1 MAEAV
6 MMMMSQDN
14 IIASKLSRQGRVR
27 LHWIL
32 QAGAAAS
39 IFTGFLVIVINKN
52 IHNKNHFKSWHS
64 ILGLVFLV
72 SVGITNSGGVI
83 TLYSF
88 RFFYKQKSEL
98 QLKLT
103 YLPLLPGSFIHNY

>member
-6 MMMMSQDN
+6 MMMSQDN
-14 IIASKLSRQGRVR
+14 IIASKPSCQGRVR

-39 IFTGFLVIVINKN
+39 IFTGFFVIVLNKN
-52 IHNKNHFKSWHS
+52 ILNKNHFKSWHS

-72 SVGITNSGGVI
+72 SVEIASSGGVI

-88 RFFYKQKSEL
+88 RLNTVVLKPAKMKPLHNLVGVKQSRAE
-98 QLKLT
+98 Q
-103 YLPLLPGSFIHNY
+103 